1 MQAQPGTL
9 LKKRLWYRCFPVNFG
24 KFLRTPFLQNTSGPL
39 RLVIVKLKRKVEYCG
54 HVLFKKIRPD
64 FLDQNKEFYKDGIT
78 RSDLA
83 KVIPQVDCKTGGLG
97 RQSGGISDEPLTLVN
112 FISNNPDAY
121 SCRFAR
127 T

>member
-1 MQAQPGTL
+1 M
-9 LKKRLWYRCFPVNFG
+9 NFG

-54 HVLFKKIRPD
+54 HVLFKKITPD

-121 SCRFAR
+121 CCRFAR